1 MAGSRKTNPHQ
12 LRLSS
17 RRERGFILIT
27 AIWMLL
33 LGASIVAIL
42 MVKNLHQSEQHSFER
57 EQIAHKHARESAVET
72 VVADLLFNG
81 PRSSFAQLPSGM
93 TYSFDGID
101 VTVKVSSESGKI
113 DVNQADIALVER
125 ALRGLGVGAQ
135 TREAFL
141 DQIRAS
147 RASESPFQSALDV
160 AGALHQSGLC
170 QGIGQEDLGPYFTA
184 YSGLA
189 QPRQGQMD
197 QRLARALGQPNI
209 GSGGRTRSGTAVR
222 VEAKSEQGNAQV
234 AILRVGGSLSQ
245 SHVVIDW
252 FQSGDCR

>member
-1 MAGSRKTNPHQ
+1 MAGCRDANLRQ
-12 LRLSS
+12 LGLPSS
-17 RRERGFILIT
+17 RERGFILIT

-42 MVKNLHQSEQHSFER
+42 MVKNLHQSEQYSFER
-57 EQIAHKHARESAVET
+57 EQVAHKHARESAVET

-81 PRSSFAQLPSGM
+81 PRSSFAQLPSEM
-93 TYSFDGID
+93 RYSFDGID

-113 DVNQADIALVER
+113 DVNQTDIALVER
-125 ALRGLGVGAQ
+125 AMRGLGVGAQ
-135 TREAFL
+135 TCEAFL
-141 DQIRAS
+141 EQISAS
-147 RASESPFQSALDV
+147 RAAERPFQSALEV
-160 AGALHQSGLC
+160 AGALQQSGLC
-170 QGIGQEDLGPYFTA
+170 QGIGQEDLGQYFTA

-197 QRLARALGQPNI
+197 QRLARALGQPDI
-209 GSGGRTRSGTAVR
+209 GSGGRTRPGTAVR
-222 VEAKSEQGNAQV
+222 VEARSEEGQAQV

-252 FQSGDCR
+252 FQSGNCR